1 MKKLKKKGLIQAGCK
16 GVKTATGAVPNLQ
29 DPLGQISVVLLRD
42 LGLVGGPVKD
52 LRVVIDVVDVDDDGG
67 VVLVE
72 VVRGHE
78 TQLVL

>member
-1 MKKLKKKGLIQAGCK
+1 M
-16 GVKTATGAVPNLQ
+16 PNLQ

-52 LRVVIDVVDVDDDGG
+52 RRVVIDVVDVDDDGG